1 MRITN
6 VARLNVEVSDP
17 IQMQALA
24 SQNIEPVKIM
34 KNVRD
39 AGFLQKKGAGMR
51 DQDPLSQTLF
61 FLSR

>member
-39 AGFLQKKGAGMR
+39 AGFLKKKGRECGIMTPSFR
-51 DQDPLSQTLF
+51 PCSF
-61 FLSR
+61 